1 MDMETFVAIG
11 NARPQATKGHGGGV
25 EPRNPRGG
33 RVVSRNMRKYLLAF
47 TILVVTAWAAN
58 VKLYL
63 KDGNFHLVREYK
75 VESDRVRY
83 YSVERSEW
91 EEIPLDL
98 VDLKRTESEIVER
111 QAELEKDAK
120 VISEEEKAERE
131 TERQV
136 TRIPQDPGVYWIDGK
151 ETKVI
156 KAAEAS
162 VNTNKRRQILAKLS
176 PIPAVTGKGTLEL
189 QGLHS
194 QNVFTNPEQEFFFQ
208 LSETERFGIAK
219 LTPKG
224 TVRIVENL
232 TFIPITKETVEEPTM
247 VESFQQQLS
256 PDGLYKIWAKE
267 PLEPGEYALVEYTE
281 GKLNIQV
288 FDFAIKPAKP

>member
-1 MDMETFVAIG
+1 
-11 NARPQATKGHGGGV
+11 
-25 EPRNPRGG
+25 
-33 RVVSRNMRKYLLAF
+33 MRKVLLAF
-47 TILVVTAWAAN
+47 TILVATAWAAN
-58 VKLYL
+58 LKLYM

-91 EEIPLDL
+91 EEIPKDL
-98 VDLKRTESEIVER
+98 VDLKRTESEIAER

-120 VISEEEKAERE
+120 VISEEEKVERE
-131 TERQV
+131 TKKQV

-176 PIPAVTGKGTLEL
+176 PIPMVAGKGTLEL

-194 QNVFTNPEQEFFFQ
+194 QNVFTNPEQEFFIQ

-232 TFIPITKETVEEPTM
+232 TFVPITKETVEEPTM
-247 VESFQQQLS
+247 VETFQQQLA

-267 PLEPGEYALVEYTE
+267 PLEPGEYAVVEYTE
-281 GKLNIQV
+281 NKLNIQV

>member
-1 MDMETFVAIG
+1 
-11 NARPQATKGHGGGV
+11 
-25 EPRNPRGG
+25 
-33 RVVSRNMRKYLLAF
+33 MRKYLLALL
-47 TILVVTAWAAN
+47 ILVVTAWAAN
-58 VKLYL
+58 LKLYL
-63 KDGNFHLVREYK
+63 KDGNFHVVREYK

-98 VDLKRTESEIVER
+98 VDLKRTETEIAER

-120 VISEEEKAERE
+120 VISAEEKVERE
-131 TERQV
+131 LQKQV
-136 TRIPQDPGVYWIDGK
+136 TRVPQDPGVYWIDGK

-156 KAAEAS
+156 KSAEAT
-162 VNTNKRRQILAKLS
+162 VHTDKRRSILAKLS
-176 PIPAVTGKGTLEL
+176 PIPMVSGKGTLEL
-189 QGLHS
+189 DGAHS

-219 LTPKG
+219 VTSKG
-224 TVRIVENL
+224 AVRIVENL
-232 TFIPITKETVEEPTM
+232 TFVPVSKETVEELTM
-247 VESFQQQLS
+247 VETFQQQLS

-281 GKLNIQV
+281 GKMNIQV
-288 FDFAIKPAKP
+288 FDFAIKLAKP